1 VKEAGAMNGLKTVS
15 LRDGA
20 FEVKYYQGGRGPHLV
35 FLHGA
40 GGLPAF
46 TSDLEALS
54 AHFRV
59 TAPLHPG
66 FGTTG
71 EETLHEDVLKLVL
84 HTWDVLDALH
94 IEDPILAGHSFGGMI
109 AAEMAAIEPRRVK
122 KLVLISPAGLYLD
135 DNPTADFFAMTPE
148 EMIVRAFHDPSSDA
162 ARTYIALPD
171 DIHSRAE
178 VMVQRMKGFAAAAR
192 FMWPLGDRGLSERL
206 YRVKARTMLLWGES
220 DRLIPPVYA
229 DAFKKLMTGA
239 KSVRIEKIHGAGHMV
254 LLERTDAAVK
264 AITRFCSE

>member
-1 VKEAGAMNGLKTVS
+1 MHPLKTVS

-20 FEVKYYQGGRGPHLV
+20 SEVRYYQAGHGTQMV

-46 TSDLEALS
+46 TPDLEALS
-54 AHFRV
+54 THFRV

-71 EETLHEDVLKLVL
+71 EENLHDEVLKLVL

-94 IEDPILAGHSFGGMI
+94 IENPILVGHSFGGML
-109 AAEMAAIEPRRVK
+109 AAEMAAIEPQRVK
-122 KLVLISPAGLYLD
+122 KLVLICPAGLYLD
-135 DNPTADFFAMTPE
+135 DNPTADIFAMTPE
-148 EMIVRAFHDPSSDA
+148 EMIEKAFHDPASDA
-162 ARTYIALPD
+162 ARVYIALPD

-178 VMVQRMKGFAAAAR
+178 VMVQRMKGLAAAAR

-206 YRVKARTMLLWGES
+206 YRVKARTMLMWGES
-220 DRLIPPVYA
+220 DRMIPPAYA
-229 DAFKKLMTGA
+229 DAFKELMTGA
-239 KSVRIEKIHGAGHMV
+239 KSVRIEKIRDAGHMV